1 MLVCMV
7 WWRKKLSAQEK
18 AAEIIAKN
26 KAKQDRNSGIFTEL
40 QEKKRQDLGL
50 HPTLRPEP
58 KVVRDKERKDPL
70 TKRQRAL
77 LEELGLNPNTK
88 KDDGD
93 KNQEA

>member
-1 MLVCMV
+1 MLVRMV
-7 WWRKKLSAQEK
+7 WRRKKLSAQEK

-26 KAKQDRNSGIFTEL
+26 QAKKDRNSGIFTEL

-58 KVVRDKERKDPL
+58 KAIRDEETKDPL

-77 LEELGLNPNTK
+77 LEELGLNPKDK
-88 KDDGD
+88 KEKD
-93 KNQEA
+93 